1 MANSVFFIKFFSFF
15 WKYFKIYEEIT
26 EIESNKQPEK
36 QINVRPEEE
45 SKVKMTKPTIFK
57 PVIREKTQ
65 MPKFIIV
72 GVMKC
77 GTRKWF
83 QMISVENPIGKSD
96 RWNPTSGLIFVEIIS
111 SAISR
116 FLQEHPL
123 LYDMGET
130 YFFNRH
136 YARGY
141 VSISNVE
148 NWKKIFIHRIKKIIN
163 VNL

>member
-1 MANSVFFIKFFSFF
+1 MVKHTDIQ
-15 WKYFKIYEEIT
+15 YEKGHICQM
-26 EIESNKQPEK
+26 K
-36 QINVRPEEE
+36 
-45 SKVKMTKPTIFK
+45 KPTIFK

-83 QMISVENPIGKSD
+83 QMISSVKSD
-96 RWNPTSGLIFVEIIS
+96 RWNPTSGLNFVEIIS

-148 NWKKIFIHRIKKIIN
+148 NWKKIFIHRIKKNHKCQSIN
-163 VNL
+163 QVYRPSTKLLRTQAQTTPYSDSVRTNSDY

>member
-1 MANSVFFIKFFSFF
+1 MILIIYMKMKTESKEKKITSIQNTLSIQRWEELNFLKIFTPN
-15 WKYFKIYEEIT
+15 YFKIYDEINELEPKNEPDNQSRNMVEQQSHLEDWT
-26 EIESNKQPEK
+26 EVEMSKSN
-36 QINVRPEEE
+36 
-45 SKVKMTKPTIFK
+45 IFN
-57 PVIREKTQ
+57 PVIRERTQ

-77 GTRKWF
+77 GT
-83 QMISVENPIGKSD
+83 
-96 RWNPTSGLIFVEIIS
+96 

-136 YARGY
+136 YARG
-141 VSISNVE
+141 
-148 NWKKIFIHRIKKIIN
+148 
-163 VNL
+163 

>member
-1 MANSVFFIKFFSFF
+1 MILIIYMKMKTESKEKKITSIHSTLSIQRWEEMDFLKILTPN
-15 WKYFKIYEEIT
+15 YFKIYDEINELEPKNEPDNQSRNMVEQQSHLEDRT
-26 EIESNKQPEK
+26 EVEMSKSN
-36 QINVRPEEE
+36 
-45 SKVKMTKPTIFK
+45 IFN
-57 PVIREKTQ
+57 PVIRERTQ

-77 GTRKWF
+77 GT
-83 QMISVENPIGKSD
+83 
-96 RWNPTSGLIFVEIIS
+96 

-136 YARGY
+136 YARG
-141 VSISNVE
+141 
-148 NWKKIFIHRIKKIIN
+148 
-163 VNL
+163 